1 MRLTRLAALVMMV
14 SVVGLAMPAQAAD
27 KRAKAYS
34 RFCKPSDLVGTWRLV
49 KFSTPHEFKDPHAP
63 YLLPHQMF
71 QFLKDGTMKS
81 AHSAIPLPDDPTKV
95 FQAIA
100 SESTYSFVKA
110 GQVTMKAKGPE
121 AGEETWHC
129 VTITEDRKIEARQ
142 VFMKRG
148 DLVMTLIGM
157 NGEPAFTR
165 QLRKGGA

>member
-1 MRLTRLAALVMMV
+1 MSRRCLR
-14 SVVGLAMPAQAAD
+14 PAQAFAVLPRLRQAGPSSLAQNLPFELREDGQQASHRATGWCGEIQGLGQRDKAD
-27 KRAKAYS
+27 S
-34 RFCKPSDLVGTWRLV
+34 
-49 KFSTPHEFKDPHAP
+49 
-63 YLLPHQMF
+63 QMF

-100 SESTYSFVKA
+100 SESTYSFGKA
-110 GQVTMKAKGPE
+110 GLVTMKAKGPE